1 MTAGGK
7 REGAGRKPRDKALV
21 ALTMKLDPD
30 LLAAWNAEKSK
41 LGISGPALLA
51 KFLRRRRRGEK
62 RSDSKRRAKSNAE
75 LIDRRNAAK

>member
-7 REGAGRKPRDKALV
+7 RKGAGRKPREAPLV

-30 LLAAWNAEKSK
+30 LLDAWNARKAE

-51 KFLRRRRRGEK
+51 KFLRWRRRGGEK
-62 RSDSKRRAKSNAE
+62 RNDSKRRAKSNTQAE
-75 LIDRRNAAK
+75 R